1 MFGTRITNR
10 DFTSLAVFTV
20 KTFLMPDTPLCLK
33 TMGAF
38 LFVDRYVVVQG
49 IQIYDVFFFALKT
62 KVQVT
67 NVTVIFCVPRTQ
79 GAGLYITVRADAA
92 RIHAHDLIKGK
103 KIRCTM
109 LKKKHRYSINI
120 HLFYG
125 VSIGFYG
132 VQ

>member
-1 MFGTRITNR
+1 
-10 DFTSLAVFTV
+10 
-20 KTFLMPDTPLCLK
+20 MPDTPLCLK

-38 LFVDRYVVVQG
+38 LSVDRHVVVQG

-62 KVQVT
+62 HVPMT
-67 NVTVIFCVPRTQ
+67 YMTVIFCVSRTQ
-79 GAGLYITVRADAA
+79 GADLYITLRADAA

-109 LKKKHRYSINI
+109 LKKHRYNINI

>member
-1 MFGTRITNR
+1 
-10 DFTSLAVFTV
+10 
-20 KTFLMPDTPLCLK
+20 MPDTPLCLK

-38 LFVDRYVVVQG
+38 LSVDRHVVVQG

-92 RIHAHDLIKGK
+92 RIHAHDLNKGK

-109 LKKKHRYSINI
+109 LKKT
-120 HLFYG
+120 
-125 VSIGFYG
+125 
-132 VQ
+132 